1 MSQQRALNDRD
12 GNTGEASL
20 AELGRASV
28 RTDGVHELLV
38 TSRSE
43 TDGADL
49 SVVVPLYNEE
59 ENVESLLLEL
69 LQVLDGL
76 PLSSEVI
83 LVDDG
88 STDQTAMLARQ
99 WCQHDPRVHLIE
111 FRRNFGQT
119 AAISAGFDHARGR
132 VVTLMDGDLQ
142 NDPNDIPRLLAKLDE
157 GYDVVSGWRRRRQD
171 GLLLRRLPSKVANQ
185 LISWVTGTNLHD
197 YGCTLK
203 AYRSDVVHH
212 LRLYGELHRFIP
224 ALSQMVGARVVELPV
239 NHRAR
244 VHGQSKYGISR
255 TVKVLLDLLTVKFLI
270 SYFCRPMRLFGA
282 FGFVSMALG
291 GGSLIW
297 LLAEKALLGR
307 GIADRPLLS
316 LGVLLFMVGV
326 QFFTLGILA
335 ELILRVY
342 HEAGARPSYLIR
354 QFDGVDQERR
364 AGPRLVRTGTE

>member
-1 MSQQRALNDRD
+1 MSQPRALNGRD
-12 GNTGEASL
+12 GHKGQAHLPDLS
-20 AELGRASV
+20 RAGT
-28 RTDGVHELLV
+28 RTDRVHEQPV
-38 TSRSE
+38 RSVLE
-43 TDGADL
+43 ADSVDL

-59 ENVESLLLEL
+59 ENVQSLMLEL
-69 LQVLDGL
+69 LEVLDGL
-76 PLSSEVI
+76 PMSSEVI

-88 STDQTAMLARQ
+88 SADQTAVLARQ

-142 NDPNDIPRLLAKLDE
+142 NDPNDIPRLLAKLGE
-157 GYDVVSGWRRRRQD
+157 GYDVVSGWRRHRQD
-171 GLLLRRLPSKVANQ
+171 GLLLRRLPSKVANR

-203 AYRSDVVHH
+203 AYRADVVHH

-244 VHGQSKYGISR
+244 VHGRSKYGISR

-291 GGSLIW
+291 GGSLLW

-342 HEAGARPSYLIR
+342 HEAGERPAYLVR
-354 QFDGVDQERR
+354 QFDGVDQEGRVE
-364 AGPRLVRTGTE
+364 PRLVRTGTE